1 MDELGHKRV
10 VHYSAGKSSLKTQKD
25 RIPRRTTYS
34 SSSPPPSSRYIENIP
49 DTNLVPPPRYTS
61 PLASLKLIESLQP
74 KPATPLYRN
83 AEESNNGYNGLP
95 VPSLQL
101 SQKLIERLQPKP
113 ATPQYRNAEESMQ
126 KMAIATANNNGYNG
140 LQKRLQP
147 KPVTPLYRNAEESM
161 QKMSIATPNSN
172 AYNGLPVPPLQSRDD
187 ETTRSMLDYYWASNV
202 LRSGHAK
209 SLDFERKVKKP
220 EVQAYNPKVEDE
232 YYDTAPA
239 FIDIGRLSYNIG
251 SDSNKASMKQ

>member
-1 MDELGHKRV
+1 MVDELGHKRV

-34 SSSPPPSSRYIENIP
+34 SSPPPSQSRYIENNS

-61 PLASLKLIESLQP
+61 PLASLKLIERLQP

-83 AEESNNGYNGLP
+83 AEESMQKMSIVTPNNNAYNGLP
-95 VPSLQL
+95 V
-101 SQKLIERLQPKP
+101 RLQPKP
-113 ATPQYRNAEESMQ
+113 ATP
-126 KMAIATANNNGYNG
+126 
-140 LQKRLQP
+140 
-147 KPVTPLYRNAEESM
+147 LYRNAEDSI
-161 QKMSIATPNSN
+161 QKMSIATPNNN

-187 ETTRSMLDYYWASNV
+187 ETTRSMLDYYRASNV
-202 LRSGHAK
+202 LRSGYAK

-220 EVQAYNPKVEDE
+220 ELQVYDPKVEDE

-251 SDSNKASMKQ
+251 SDSKASMKL